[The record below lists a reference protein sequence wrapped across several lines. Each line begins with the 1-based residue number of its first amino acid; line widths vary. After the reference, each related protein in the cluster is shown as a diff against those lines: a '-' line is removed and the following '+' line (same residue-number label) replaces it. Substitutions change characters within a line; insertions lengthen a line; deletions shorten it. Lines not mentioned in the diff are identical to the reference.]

1 MIIEQ
6 ATRQDAEEILQLQ
19 RIAYQREAE
28 RHQEWNIPP
37 LTESLEDTLAAF
49 DRQLFLKAYIDKDS
63 PRIVGSVRAHL
74 QKDTCLIGR
83 LIVHPDFQGKGIG
96 TAMMREVEQLFPQ
109 ARRFELFTGQKS
121 TRNLSF
127 YRKLGYSPFR
137 QQRISDNLT
146 LIFLE
151 KTIAR

>member
-1 MIIEQ
+1 MIIEH

-19 RIAYQREAE
+19 RIAYQSEAE

-49 DRQLFLKAYIDKDS
+49 DRQLFLKTYIDKDS
-63 PRIVGSVRAHL
+63 PRIVGSVRTHL
-74 QKDTCLIGR
+74 QEGSCLISR

-96 TAMMREVEQLFPQ
+96 SAMMQEVERLFPQ
-109 ARRFELFTGQKS
+109 ARRFELFTGHKS

-137 QQRISDNLT
+137 QQRISGNLT
-146 LIFLE
+146 FIFLE
-151 KTIAR
+151 KTVA